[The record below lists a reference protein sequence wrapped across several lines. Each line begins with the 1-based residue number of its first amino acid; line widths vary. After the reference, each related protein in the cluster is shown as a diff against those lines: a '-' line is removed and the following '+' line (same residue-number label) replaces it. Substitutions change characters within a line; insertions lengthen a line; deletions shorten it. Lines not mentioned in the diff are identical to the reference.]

1 MQKTIIMDEATRAD
15 REAFAKRYPPT
26 GPVNE
31 TRQQR
36 RARERATA
44 KRDAQMAKLIARRK
58 GTFRTGGGF

>member
-15 REAFAKRYPPT
+15 RAEFARRYPPT

-36 RARERATA
+36 RARERAQA
-44 KRDAQMAKLIARRK
+44 KRTAQMEKLEARRK
-58 GTFRTGGGF
+58 PGFRTGGGF